1 MQIAIEL
8 DLPAIISQAVSAERI
23 QPIVDKAITSAIE
36 SAVRDATGYGSAFS
50 KALKEQLNGAMPHG
64 LHLTDVAKFQH
75 MVNAAVLEAVQG
87 ANAATIQAAI
97 KVGISDALPEVP
109 ARIKLSELLNHARE
123 GFHKEG
129 HESFFACLKTAEYS
143 GGGHLYL
150 DEDGGKRYPHGA
162 NIQVD
167 FDKHGEVYAL
177 RFNGKQITAKST
189 PTIISHFEGLLMAMY
204 TGRTTLE
211 VDIDADD
218 VESAAGEQYD

>member
-36 SAVRDATGYGSAFS
+36 SAIRDATGYGSGFS
-50 KALKEQLNGAMPHG
+50 KAIKEQMNAAMPHG
-64 LHLTDVAKFQH
+64 LHVTDVAKFQH
-75 MVNAAVLEAVQG
+75 MVNSAVIEAVQG

-97 KVGISDALPEVP
+97 RAGINEALPEVP
-109 ARIKLSELLNHARE
+109 ARIKLTELLNHARE

-129 HESFFACLKTAEYS
+129 HESFYARLKPSEYS

-150 DEDGGKRYPHGA
+150 DEDGDKRYPHA
-162 NIQVD
+162 ASIQVD
-167 FDKHGEVYAL
+167 FDKDGEVYAL
-177 RFNGKQITAKST
+177 KFDGRQINAKST
-189 PTIISHFEGLLMAMY
+189 PTVISRFEGLLMAMY

-211 VDIDADD
+211 VDIDPDD
-218 VESAAGEQYD
+218 VESAAGEQWD